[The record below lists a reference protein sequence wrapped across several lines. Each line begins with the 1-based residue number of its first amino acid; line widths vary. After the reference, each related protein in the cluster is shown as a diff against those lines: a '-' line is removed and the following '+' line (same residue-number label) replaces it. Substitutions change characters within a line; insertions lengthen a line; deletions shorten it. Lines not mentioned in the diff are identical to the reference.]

1 MPNESSLAPLV
12 ERFFTKRLI
21 SERRV
26 SPHTIASY
34 RDTFRLILQFAEVK
48 LKKAP
53 SILVLEDLD
62 SQFIGAFLD
71 NLEQNR
77 RNTPRSRNLRLT
89 AIRSFFRYAAFE
101 EPTRSGLIQR
111 VLAMP
116 SKKHDQRLVGFLTK
130 PEIEALLAAPDSN
143 TWTGRRDRAFIMVAV
158 QTGLRLSEMT
168 ALRSGDVDLCRGAHV
183 RCLGKGRK
191 ERCTPLAQFTVA
203 SVKTWLEEP
212 RRGTDGYVFPSS
224 RGGRLSADAVQD
236 MISKHVDVAQQR
248 CSSLNGKRVTPHVLR
263 HTAAMEL
270 LQAGVD
276 RSVIALWLGHQSVDT
291 TQIYLDANLALKE
304 QALAKASPGTERS
317 VTRYRPDDQLMAF
330 LKGL

>member
-1 MPNESSLAPLV
+1 MPNDSSLAPLV

-53 SILVLEDLD
+53 STLVLEDLD

-168 ALRSGDVDLCRGAHV
+168 ALRSGDVDMCRGAHV

-224 RGGRLSADAVQD
+224 RGRRLSADAVQD
-236 MISKHVDVAQQR
+236 MISKHVDVARQR

-276 RSVIALWLGHQSVDT
+276 RSVIALWLGHESVDT

-304 QALAKASPGTERS
+304 QALAKASPGTEQS